1 MKLKPLLTSCIRCK
15 MFQGTTYPIILSIDA
30 KWKAGVKCTSMFT
43 SSLHASS
50 SALSLALRYLRSASL
65 KPLVNSN
72 STISTPCLFEF
83 ANSVALVSTGFLKRK
98 VPWGSRNWPLLENGM
113 QNNLRVFWSWQG
125 FGVTATRNNVWQ
137 KTRNISNLWFLIT
150 AGHSHPLRGHS
161 SP

>member
-1 MKLKPLLTSCIRCK
+1 MKLKPLLTSCIHCK
-15 MFQGTTYPIILSIDA
+15 MFQGTTYPITLSIDA

-83 ANSVALVSTGFLKRK
+83 ALGLNRFSKKEGAMRQQEL
-98 VPWGSRNWPLLENGM
+98 PLLENGM
-113 QNNLRVFWSWQG
+113 QNNLRVF
-125 FGVTATRNNVWQ
+125 
-137 KTRNISNLWFLIT
+137 
-150 AGHSHPLRGHS
+150 
-161 SP
+161 